1 MKAAMEGLL
10 YSARVDIVF
19 SGHVHAYERF
29 VSPRPQRQ
37 VLAGFRTPLVLLLCL
52 YMALFQLSLSAIRLI
67 TNLQ

>member
-29 VSPRPQRQ
+29 VSRG
-37 VLAGFRTPLVLLLCL
+37 VLALAICLFLRPPLLEC
-52 YMALFQLSLSAIRLI
+52 QLTGVISQACRQL
-67 TNLQ
+67 